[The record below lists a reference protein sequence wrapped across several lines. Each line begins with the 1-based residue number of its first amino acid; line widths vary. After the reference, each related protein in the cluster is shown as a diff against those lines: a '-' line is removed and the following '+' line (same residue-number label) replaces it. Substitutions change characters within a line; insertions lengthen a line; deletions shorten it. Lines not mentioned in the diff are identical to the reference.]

1 MATDPGPVRYRTTL
15 AVATASGATALAH
28 QLLWTRR
35 MGDLLGATPQ
45 ATTRVLAA
53 FFLGLSLGSMLAGR
67 LVVRVRRPWRALAAA
82 LAVVALLSLPML
94 TVPWW
99 STALWRALG
108 PDILGGWREDVV
120 ELLLALALVVP
131 PAIAMGTTMPLFAVA
146 GLGGTRTLRR
156 AGTWLYAANTAGGAL
171 GIVGAFG
178 LTLSGVGT
186 ERLLLSAI
194 LVDAALAGVALAVD
208 RGTEAR
214 VRDPVA
220 AAAAR
225 APLGPLAIA
234 FVSGAGVL
242 AAEALAIHLFDQVV
256 SLATLGAASVL
267 LAVVVPLALAAALA
281 AWAAGRARRPL
292 PAVAAALALASATAF
307 ATPLL
312 FVWRSDGMRYLTLEF
327 SASVAAFVGRALG
340 LGLAAFGPFVLA
352 AGLVLPL
359 TFRWCD
365 VGGDPYGRRWGPVLA
380 ANGIGGLVGAEVAS
394 RVLMPLLG
402 MHLGFAVLAV
412 VYGAAAVVTTA
423 ADVGIAGGVGAAA
436 VLVAAAVALVPRL
449 GALPLVRL
457 DTWPGAT
464 PETARPIDLAT
475 GPEGT
480 VVVTMLEGDRVIM
493 LNNQYVLGGTGAL
506 VRQQRMALLP
516 AVLHPDPKR
525 VAFIG
530 LGTGITAGAALLDPA
545 ARSVTAIELS
555 PLVAAMS
562 RKHFGDQSGAG
573 DPRLTVLLADGR
585 VAMEAERGAFDLIVG
600 DLFMPWQVGTGRLY
614 SVEHFRAVRDALSAG
629 GEFCQWLPAYQLT
642 PEQFRVIVASFREAF
657 PAAYL
662 FRDDRSAETPAFA
675 LVGYR
680 DAPLD
685 WDVVARRT
693 AAMRASGRTRDG
705 FVAFPALLRSL
716 YLGVAD
722 GALPV
727 GLPRNTLDDGWIER
741 RAGLDQI
748 GREWR
753 YLDVETAA
761 TLPQYLQDFAT
772 GAP

>member
-1 MATDPGPVRYRTTL
+1 MATDLGPARYRITL
-15 AVATASGATALAH
+15 GVATASGATALAH

-53 FFLGLSLGSMLAGR
+53 FFLGLSLGAMLATR
-67 LVVRVRRPWRALAAA
+67 LVARARRPWRTLAAA
-82 LAVVALLSLPML
+82 LAAVAVLSLPML
-94 TVPWW
+94 SVPWW
-99 STALWRALG
+99 STGLWRALG
-108 PDILGGWREDVV
+108 PDLLGGRGEDVA

-131 PAIAMGTTMPLFAVA
+131 PALAMGTTMPLFAVVA
-146 GLGGTRTLRR
+146 LGGRRTLGR

-178 LTLSGVGT
+178 LELSGVGT
-186 ERLLLSAI
+186 QRLLLVAI
-194 LVDAALAGVALAVD
+194 LVDVALAGLALAVD

-214 VRDPVA
+214 APDATVA
-220 AAAAR
+220 AAGR
-225 APLGPLAIA
+225 TPPGPLAVA

-242 AAEALAIHLFDQVV
+242 AAEALAVHLFDQVV

-281 AWAAGRARRPL
+281 AWGAGRAPRPL
-292 PAVAAALALASATAF
+292 TALATGLALASATAF

-327 SASVAAFVGRALG
+327 SATVAQFVARALG
-340 LGLAAFGPFVLA
+340 LGLAAFGPFMLA

-394 RVLMPLLG
+394 RVLMPLFG
-402 MHLGFAVLAV
+402 MHTGFAALAV
-412 VYGAAAVVTTA
+412 VYGLAAVATTA
-423 ADVGIAGGVGAAA
+423 VAAGIASGVGAAA
-436 VLVAAAVALVPRL
+436 VLAVATAALAPRL

-464 PETARPIDLAT
+464 PESARPIDLAT

-480 VVVTMLEGDRVIM
+480 VAVATLEGDRVIL
-493 LNNQYVLGGTGAL
+493 LNNQYVLGGTGAF

-516 AVLHPDPKR
+516 AVLHPDPRR

-545 ARSVTAIELS
+545 ARTVTAIEVS

-573 DPRLTVLLADGR
+573 DPRLTVLIADGR
-585 VAMEAERGAFDLIVG
+585 LAMQAARGAFDLIVG

-614 SVEHFRAVRDALSAG
+614 SVEHFRAVHDALADG
-629 GEFCQWLPAYQLT
+629 GEFCQWLPAFQLT
-642 PEQFRVIVASFREAF
+642 AEQFHVIVASFREAF
-657 PAAYL
+657 PIAYL
-662 FRDDRSAETPAFA
+662 FRDDRSPETPAFA
-675 LVGYR
+675 LVGFR
-680 DAPLD
+680 GAVLD
-685 WDVVARRT
+685 WGVVEART
-693 AAMRASGRTRDG
+693 AALRQTGRTRDG
-705 FVAFPALLRSL
+705 FVAFPNLVRSL
-716 YLGVAD
+716 YVGVAD
-722 GALPV
+722 GALPAGV
-727 GLPRNTLDDGWIER
+727 RNTLDNGWIER

-748 GREWR
+748 GRQWR
-753 YLDVETAA
+753 YLDAETRAH
-761 TLPQYLQDFAT
+761 LPEYVGDFAT